1 MKTIDISYGEYASKW
16 GLTDFYPESEAKL
29 KEALA
34 SGEDFTTGW
43 FGCKKEIRYATYT
56 RDAEVMTVKVSC
68 VMDDLWESNDLI
80 WDAWYE
86 TYHEDPEDELTREI
100 IDSIRDAAIDAGLSD
115 ETELTTTLPGD
126 ASFEAVVKATRDLEY
141 QAEANNESMFS
152 ELIDCVKAHWE
163 YLHEEKED

>member
-1 MKTIDISYGEYASKW
+1 MKTIDINHGEFASKW

-56 RDAEVMTVKVSC
+56 RENNTVYIAVAC
-68 VMDDLWESNDLI
+68 HMDDLYDGDDLI
-80 WDAWYE
+80 YDALYTGCHVE
-86 TYHEDPEDELTREI
+86 EELPDDI
-100 IDSIRDAAIDAGLSD
+100 IDSIRDYAIDAGLSD

-152 ELIDCVKAHWE
+152 DLIDCVKAHWE
-163 YLHEEKED
+163 YMHEEKEV